1 MYTYVYN
8 LCIEDIYIYTYDDTC
23 LCMSEMNNMT
33 DTKDAKKQLILF
45 YYYKILI
52 LPLRYYSII

>member
-1 MYTYVYN
+1 
-8 LCIEDIYIYTYDDTC
+8 
-23 LCMSEMNNMT
+23 MSEMNNMT

-45 YYYKILI
+45 YYYKILT